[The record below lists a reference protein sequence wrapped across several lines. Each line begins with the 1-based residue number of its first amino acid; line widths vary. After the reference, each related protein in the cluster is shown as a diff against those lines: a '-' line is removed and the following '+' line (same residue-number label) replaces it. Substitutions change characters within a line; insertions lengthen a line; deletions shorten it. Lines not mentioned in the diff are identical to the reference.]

1 MTTTNPPTSQGA
13 VPAASSDTATFANE
27 LQRLKIRGGD
37 TEPERWLMWVG
48 VLALA
53 VGVVVIVVALQ
64 SAHTT
69 SDPLVQN
76 ERIILAIFGALIGLS
91 GVVVWARY
99 SLTRYFRYW
108 LLRVIFEERLQQDRT
123 IDVLERIE
131 QKLNG
136 GGS

>member
-1 MTTTNPPTSQGA
+1 MTTTSTTSTAAPRDVPTAPS
-13 VPAASSDTATFANE
+13 PDFAAE
-27 LQRLKIRGGD
+27 LSRLKIKGRD
-37 TEPERWLMWVG
+37 TEPERALVFVG
-48 VLALA
+48 IVLF
-53 VGVVVIVVALQ
+53 VIGVVLIVFALQ

-69 SDPLVQN
+69 ADPLVQN

-123 IDVLERIE
+123 IEVLERIE
-131 QKLNG
+131 RKLDRPQA
-136 GGS
+136 